1 MKQDAMDKL
10 TDLKLQFVDLS
21 RIYNKNEKRVVL
33 AMEKFLSAMED
44 WEPEGLDV
52 QDIYALA
59 LNSLPP
65 RYVQDGTI
73 VFNEPVKRADIEKA
87 VEDAVNK
94 VKTSPTIDKDR

>member
-1 MKQDAMDKL
+1 MEKAA
-10 TDLKLQFVDLS
+10 DLKLQLVDLS

-33 AMEKFLSAMED
+33 AMEKFLAAITD

-73 VFNEPVKRADIEKA
+73 VFNEPVKRADIEHA
-87 VEDAVNK
+87 
-94 VKTSPTIDKDR
+94 VKTAIEKVRKSPTIRDKEK

>member
-1 MKQDAMDKL
+1 MDKRSE
-10 TDLKLQFVDLS
+10 LKLQLVDLS

-33 AMEKFLSAMED
+33 AMEKLLDGIDD
-44 WEPEGLDV
+44 WQPEALDV

-73 VFNEPVKRADIEKA
+73 VFNEPVKRSDIEHA
-87 VEDAVNK
+87 VSVAIDK
-94 VKTSPTIDKDR
+94 VRCSPTLGKD

>member
-1 MKQDAMDKL
+1 MEKQAG
-10 TDLKLQFVDLS
+10 LKLQFVDLS

-33 AMEKFLSAMED
+33 AMEKYLAEITD
-44 WEPEGLDV
+44 WEPGALDV

-73 VFNEPVKRADIEKA
+73 VFNEAVKPSDIEHA
-87 VEDAVNK
+87 VEVAVQK
-94 VKTSPTIDKDR
+94 VRRSPTLRKER

>member
-1 MKQDAMDKL
+1 MNRQ
-10 TDLKLQFVDLS
+10 TELKLKFVDLS
-21 RIYNKNEKRVVL
+21 RIYNKNEKRVVV
-33 AMEKFLSAMED
+33 AMEKCLAAIDD

-73 VFNEPVKRADIEKA
+73 VFNEPVKSTDIEHA
-87 VEDAVNK
+87 VEVAVGK
-94 VKTSPTIDKDR
+94 VKNSPTVGKK

>member
-1 MKQDAMDKL
+1 MDRL
-10 TDLKLQFVDLS
+10 TELKLRFVDLS

-33 AMEKFLSAMED
+33 AIEKYLATIED
-44 WEPEGLDV
+44 WEPEALDI

-73 VFNEPVKRADIEKA
+73 VFNEPVKRSDIDNAVKAA
-87 VEDAVNK
+87 VEK
-94 VKTSPTIDKDR
+94 VKKSPTVSKG